1 MDKFLAYMAKKAKR
15 AQSLDRKMLIDE
27 AINYVEGLEVF
38 FDVAADDVPEY
49 AQELI
54 DRGRSRS
61 EKCMRLV
68 IKMHA
73 EWVRM
78 GSK

>member
-1 MDKFLAYMAKKAKR
+1 MDKLLAYMEYR
-15 AQSLDRKMLIDE
+15 RELIDQ
-27 AINYVEGLEVF
+27 AIQYVQGLGLF
-38 FDVAADDVPEY
+38 LDVKPDEVPEY

-54 DRGRSRS
+54 DEDHSVES
-61 EKCMRLV
+61 MRMV
-68 IKMHA
+68 IDMHA

>member
-1 MDKFLAYMAKKAKR
+1 MDKLLAYMEYR
-15 AQSLDRKMLIDE
+15 RKLIDQ
-27 AINYVEGLEVF
+27 AIQYVQGLELF
-38 FDVAADDVPEY
+38 LDVQPDEVPEY

-54 DRGRSRS
+54 EEDHSVES
-61 EKCMRLV
+61 MRMV
-68 IKMHA
+68 IDMHA